1 MCVATLACMLQLLR
15 NTHSNT
21 HSREKVQHALR
32 FPDQNKCLG
41 GKISTAEML
50 RTFVAAIALFAGV
63 VAAQGQNPC
72 FDFGLPIYMFC
83 FCRLCA

>member
-1 MCVATLACMLQLLR
+1 M
-15 NTHSNT
+15 
-21 HSREKVQHALR
+21 QHALR

-72 FDFGLPIYMFC
+72 FDFGLPILYVLFLSVVCLMLSVP
-83 FCRLCA
+83 RPHRPIHRA